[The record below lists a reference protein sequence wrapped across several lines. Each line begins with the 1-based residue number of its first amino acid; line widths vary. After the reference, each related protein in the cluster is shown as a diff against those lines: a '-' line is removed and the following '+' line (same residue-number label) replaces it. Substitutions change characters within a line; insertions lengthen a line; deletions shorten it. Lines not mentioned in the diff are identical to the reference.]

1 MKLCNPI
8 QVCKFLDVY
17 RFKLETRSPGSL
29 WPVEKEE
36 KCCCGVSE
44 SASLTCRD
52 RAVKKKK
59 WKEFAAALEINLQD
73 FETL

>member
-1 MKLCNPI
+1 M
-8 QVCKFLDVY
+8 
-17 RFKLETRSPGSL
+17 
-29 WPVEKEE
+29 
-36 KCCCGVSE
+36 SE

-73 FETL
+73 TLDVREYHFLKEKYIFSLCVNKDNDPRCE